1 MKQAKDWE
9 IPAGLIFMI
18 ACCSIAVGCAVVKKI
33 EPLPDGELPKT
44 LEQCQD
50 VFIDRND
57 QIYLLK
63 LEVKQ
68 LKEEL
73 DAQSKR
79 KQ

>member
-1 MKQAKDWE
+1 MKKYTELQKAMSLV
-9 IPAGLIFMI
+9 ALII
-18 ACCSIAVGCAVVKKI
+18 TASIASGCAALNVAA
-33 EPLPDGELPKT
+33 LPDGELPKT

-73 DAQSKR
+73 DANSR
-79 KQ
+79 K

>member
-1 MKQAKDWE
+1 MKKKSPS
-9 IPAGLIFMI
+9 ILIFGLFMI
-18 ACCSIAVGCAVVKKI
+18 FCSIVTLCAAFYSAKSHT
-33 EPLPDGELPKT
+33 LPDGELPKT
-44 LEQCQD
+44 LEQCVD

-73 DAQSKR
+73 DAKSGK
-79 KQ
+79 

>member
-1 MKQAKDWE
+1 MKKYADLLQSTAV
-9 IPAGLIFMI
+9 ITVVILTGLAG
-18 ACCSIAVGCAVVKKI
+18 GCAALNVAS
-33 EPLPDGELPKT
+33 LPDGELPRT

-73 DAQSKR
+73 DAKSQ
-79 KQ
+79 

>member
-1 MKQAKDWE
+1 MKKYTELQKAMSLV
-9 IPAGLIFMI
+9 ALII
-18 ACCSIAVGCAVVKKI
+18 TASIASGCAALNVAT
-33 EPLPDGELPKT
+33 LPDGELPKT

-73 DAQSKR
+73 DANSR
-79 KQ
+79 K

>member
-1 MKQAKDWE
+1 MKKKAPS
-9 IPAGLIFMI
+9 ILIFGLFM
-18 ACCSIAVGCAVVKKI
+18 VFCAIVTISMAFYSSKYHT
-33 EPLPDGELPKT
+33 LPDGELPKT
-44 LEQCQD
+44 LEQCVD

-73 DAQSKR
+73 DANSR
-79 KQ
+79 K